1 MSHRLLFSVALI
13 AVFASTFAVRAE
25 GLFVPIVDKQ
35 AAPASAFPFPPD
47 VRRPNIM
54 PVDPSRLPFR
64 ITSCKVDVRIEENVA
79 TTSIEQSFL
88 NLSGRDLEVRM
99 MVPIPAGAA
108 INTSALSMD
117 GQMIEGKLYNAEEAQ
132 RIYESIVRQRRDP
145 ALLRYAGD
153 NLYEAR
159 IFPVPPNQERK
170 LKFSYTQML
179 TATAGLYDFRHI
191 LTTSQHYADGVGNY
205 ELSCQIRSKNGLG
218 PVYSSSHHVAIDRPD
233 ANTAVVKLTGTNLSF
248 ENDLRLY
255 YAPSKG
261 EVAFRVLTHRVS
273 ESDDGY
279 FMLIGRADESL
290 DKTKLPAKE
299 LVFVVDRSGSMQGP
313 KIQQTKN
320 ALKFC
325 LNSLSERDR
334 FNLITFST
342 EVEGLSSSAMLT
354 ATKENITKALA
365 AVDQIEASGG
375 TNIDGALRA
384 ALGSDFSEGAATA
397 KMVVFMTDGLPT
409 NGVTDMGE
417 ILRGVKD
424 TNKKA
429 KVRFFNFGVGDD
441 VNTHLLD
448 QLALDQDGTSTYVS
462 PREDIEIK
470 VSDFFAKIKNPVMTD
485 AFFDFGSASGA
496 NSIYPKKIPALFK
509 GGEFVLTGRY
519 KGSGPG
525 EIVLTG
531 NVAGEQKR
539 IVVKAEWPA
548 HSLDNAFLPR
558 VWAMR
563 KIGHLL
569 ESMRLNGQNPEIV
582 REIVDLATR
591 HGIVTPYTSQLVLE
605 PNMPGV
611 QAPMPMT
618 RFSGRRGGGLDRD
631 EASDFRANAPAKTPM
646 EALQKQDAAK
656 KETLSAA
663 SALGNKARAME
674 TGENATA
681 LAASEKDLKDAS
693 GAFADK
699 PSAKAAKGTTV
710 EEQRFQ
716 MANAMNAQTKADG
729 SKYSALDAL
738 YVEQAQASLIRNVG
752 SRTFYS
758 RGGVWV
764 DSQAKA
770 DAKPKVIKLFS
781 PEYFDLLKHDAEMGA
796 VLALGGKIIVAGGGD
811 TYQIEE

>member
-1 MSHRLLFSVALI
+1 MRHRSLIHTAALFAIFLI
-13 AVFASTFAVRAE
+13 SFAARAE
-25 GLFVPIVDKQ
+25 GLFVPIVEKV
-35 AAPASAFPFPPD
+35 AVPATAFPMPPD
-47 VRRPNIM
+47 VNRPIS
-54 PVDPSRLPFR
+54 PRPLPPDPSRLPFR

-99 MVPIPAGAA
+99 MYPIPAGAA
-108 INTSALSMD
+108 INNSALSMD
-117 GQMIEGKLYNAEEAQ
+117 GQMIEGKLYNADEAQ
-132 RIYESIVRQRRDP
+132 RIYQSIVMQRRDP

-153 NLYEAR
+153 NLYEAS

-170 LKFSYTQML
+170 LKFSYTQLL

-191 LTTSQHYADGVGNY
+191 LTTSQHYSEGIGHY
-205 ELSCQIRSKNGLG
+205 ELNCQIRSKNGMG
-218 PVYSSSHHVAIDRPD
+218 PVYSSSHQVAVERPD
-233 ANTAVVKLTGTNLSF
+233 ANTALVKLTGTNLSS
-248 ENDLRLY
+248 ENDLRIY
-255 YAPSKG
+255 YSPSKA
-261 EVAFRVLTHRVS
+261 EVAFRVITHRVS
-273 ESDDGY
+273 ESEDGY

-290 DKTKLPAKE
+290 DKAKLPAKE

-313 KIQQTKN
+313 KIQQTRN

-325 LNSLSERDR
+325 LNSLNERDR

-342 EVEGLSSSAMLT
+342 EVEGLSSSAMLP

-384 ALGSDFSEGAATA
+384 ALGSDFTDGPATA
-397 KMVVFMTDGLPT
+397 KMIVFMTDGLPT

-417 ILRGVKD
+417 ILRGMKEL
-424 TNKKA
+424 NKKN
-429 KVRFFNFGVGDD
+429 KIRFFNFGVGDD

-448 QLALDQDGTSTYVS
+448 QLANDQDGTCTYVS

-470 VSDFFAKIKNPVMTD
+470 VSDFFSKIKNPVMTD

-509 GGEFVLTGRY
+509 GGEFVLTGRF

-539 IVVKAEWPA
+539 IAVKVDWPA
-548 HSLDNAFLPR
+548 RSLDNAFLPR

-569 ESMRLNGQNPEIV
+569 ESMRLNGQNQEIV
-582 REIVDLATR
+582 KEIVDLATR

-605 PNMPGV
+605 PGMMPRPV
-611 QAPMPMT
+611 ASN
-618 RFSGRRGGGLDRD
+618 RNGGLAEDRD
-631 EASDFRANAPAKTPM
+631 GRGFRGEFVPMAPAEAMRKQSEAQKDAAAKAGELGANAR
-646 EALQKQDAAK
+646 EIQ
-656 KETLSAA
+656 
-663 SALGNKARAME
+663 

-681 LAASEKDLKDAS
+681 LAAAEKDLKEAVN
-693 GAFADK
+693 AIADK
-699 PSAKAAKGTTV
+699 PASRAAGGTSV
-710 EEQRFQ
+710 DEQRRQ
-716 MANAMNAQTKADG
+716 MTNAMNAR
-729 SKYSALDAL
+729 SKKERAYNVDDAK
-738 YVEQAQASLIRNVG
+738 YIEQAQQQLIRNIG

-770 DAKPKVIKLFS
+770 DAKPKVIKQFS
-781 PEYFDLLKHDAEMGA
+781 PEYFDLLKKDAELGA
-796 VLALGGKIIVAGGGD
+796 VLALGGNIVLANGGE
-811 TYQIEE
+811 TIQIEE